1 MFTITQIACLYY
13 CMLESYESN
22 AIIDASPHLSLEGF
36 AASECQHENREK
48 EINLHLTQV
57 YLRGSESEGWNS
69 SSAIYLKRKTE
80 KKGSKPP
87 PQHR

>member
-1 MFTITQIACLYY
+1 MFESDETIP
-13 CMLESYESN
+13 
-22 AIIDASPHLSLEGF
+22 IINASPHLSLEGF

-48 EINLHLTQV
+48 GNKFTFDTSLFAGKRIGGV
-57 YLRGSESEGWNS
+57 DS